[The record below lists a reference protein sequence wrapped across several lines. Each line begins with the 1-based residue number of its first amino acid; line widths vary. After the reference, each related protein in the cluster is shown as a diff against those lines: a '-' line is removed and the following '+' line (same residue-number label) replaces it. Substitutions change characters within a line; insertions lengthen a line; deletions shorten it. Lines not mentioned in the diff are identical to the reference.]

1 MGSRREVGRVQHDL
15 VASDCLIRCTGLG
28 ASQRAV
34 QGRVDWGAAAGS
46 VPRAAQGA
54 SYEGELAHGA
64 ALSAYR
70 SQHKTGGEVTRTEA
84 PVDGVLTY
92 IAAGRGI

>member
-1 MGSRREVGRVQHDL
+1 MQHYS
-15 VASDCLIRCTGLG
+15 VASDRLIRCTGLG
-28 ASQRAV
+28 ASQWAV

-46 VPRAAQGA
+46 VRRAAQGA
-54 SYEGELAHGA
+54 SYEGELAHDA

-70 SQHKTGGEVTRTEA
+70 SQHKPGGEVIRTEA

-92 IAAGRGI
+92 IAGGRGI